1 MNQQERATILEH
13 GPLVLYDGVCALC
26 NGSVRFLAP
35 RDRTGRLHF
44 APIQSEAGQKV
55 LRRHG
60 MPLTDWQSFVF
71 LDSGEVHLK
80 SSACLRIICYMS
92 GAWPALRVF
101 RILPRGVLDWFYDR
115 VAANRYALFGRHEDC
130 LMPTEALQAKFLD

>member
-1 MNQQERATILEH
+1 MTAAERAALLEH

-26 NGSVRFLAP
+26 DGSVRFLAP

-44 APIQSEAGQKV
+44 APIQSEAGQEV

-60 MPLTDWQSFVF
+60 LPLTGWASFVF
-71 LDSGEVHLK
+71 LDDGQVHLK
-80 SSACLRIICYMS
+80 SSACLRIIGYMS
-92 GAWPALRVF
+92 GAWPALRVL
-101 RILPRGVLDWFYDR
+101 RILPRGAADWFYDR

-130 LMPTEALQAKFLD
+130 LIPTAALREKFLI